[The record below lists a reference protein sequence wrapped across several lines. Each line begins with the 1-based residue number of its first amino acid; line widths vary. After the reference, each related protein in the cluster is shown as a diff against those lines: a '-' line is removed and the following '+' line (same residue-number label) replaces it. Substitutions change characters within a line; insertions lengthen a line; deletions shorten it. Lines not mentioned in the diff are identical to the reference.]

1 MGRTHFW
8 LDDEEW
14 ARIEPYLPRGRR
26 GAHRVDD
33 RRVIS
38 GIIHMLKI
46 GARWRDCPRDY
57 GPYTTVY
64 NRFNRWSR
72 QGVWTGIFY
81 ALTGS
86 SGMVGTMAMDST
98 HIKAHR
104 SAAGAKGGISHHAIG
119 RSRGG
124 RTTKIH
130 ALTDDLGRPLAFLY
144 ARQAHDLVGAA
155 SSVGDNS
162 PTPPTDRRSRLRRQQ
177 PADLVEGARIK
188 AVIPPNPTRKHPHA
202 YDPDAYKGRNLIE
215 RMFCRLKDFRR
226 IATRYDKRADTF
238 LSPSC
243 WPLLSHGGSIESQP

>member
-1 MGRTHFW
+1 MRKQLYW
-8 LDDEEW
+8 LNDAEW
-14 ARIEPYLPRGRR
+14 RRIKPLLPRGRR

-38 GIIHMLKI
+38 GIMHMLRS
-46 GARWRDCPRDY
+46 GARWRDCPPDY
-57 GPYTTVY
+57 GPYTTIY

-86 SGMVGTMAMDST
+86 TGMVGTIT
-98 HIKAHR
+98 IEFHIHQ
-104 SAAGAKGGISHHAIG
+104 GAPLGCRRKRGAFHHAIG

-130 ALTDDLGRPLAFLY
+130 ALTDDLGRPLAFLITPGNT
-144 ARQAHDLVGAA
+144 HDLAGARELLA
-155 SSVGDNS
+155 TIRPPRRLLADKAYDANS
-162 PTPPTDRRSRLRRQQ
+162 LRIWLKER
-177 PADLVEGARIK
+177 RIK
-188 AVIPPNPTRKHPHA
+188 AVIPPNPTRKYPHS

-226 IATRYDKRADTF
+226 IATRYDKRADVF
-238 LSPSC
+238 LSTI
-243 WPLLSHGGSIESQP
+243 LLAAAITWWIN